1 MTTAEPG
8 RALLGGGGV
17 NVTISKTLVVTWLK
31 ALVEIIEITS
41 ETSYH

>member
-8 RALLGGGGV
+8 RALLGGSV

-41 ETSYH
+41 EMSYH